1 VTCGRRSFRDTGPR
15 AAARP
20 EPLLVPRETTKRA
33 GARPRLS
40 GGEAAIDAQALR
52 LLLRLTGLTFLRS
65 CNRVKR
71 EHDTLLQADAISQ
84 FCPCYTPRRFEPQ
97 ASVAGFDRWPKGS
110 VFSEHAVSLR
120 TCQVRPIRAHTC
132 SGITWRLCGGLGAS
146 VAQDLRAL
154 RLWQSSRQWRAVPWS
169 CIDAEPGCRALRRSS
184 VNILTAWPGRV
195 AQAPRAG
202 RARAPWSCSPC
213 WRPSREPHGWRIS
226 YSSTT
231 KRTRKS
237 PTEVPPA
244 AAFRVAP
251 PSAIC
256 QLPASA
262 RPSWSS
268 NKRVLRERTP

>member
-1 VTCGRRSFRDTGPR
+1 M
-15 AAARP
+15 
-20 EPLLVPRETTKRA
+20 
-33 GARPRLS
+33 
-40 GGEAAIDAQALR
+40 
-52 LLLRLTGLTFLRS
+52 
-65 CNRVKR
+65 
-71 EHDTLLQADAISQ
+71 LQATLGCA
-84 FCPCYTPRRFEPQ
+84 CTG
-97 ASVAGFDRWPKGS
+97 VKGG
-110 VFSEHAVSLR
+110 VFSEHAVFLR
-120 TCQVRPIRAHTC
+120 TCQARPIRTHT
-132 SGITWRLCGGLGAS
+132 SPGTTRRLCGGLGAS
-146 VAQDLRAL
+146 VAQGLRAL

-213 WRPSREPHGWRIS
+213 WRPSRELQGWRTS

-237 PTEVPPA
+237 PTAIRWA
-244 AAFRVAP
+244 AQLAAVL

-268 NKRVLRERTP
+268 NKRVPRERSPYGVRSKVSRSANAAAHARP